1 MLKHC
6 VAPLFLLASLCAQQG
21 HGESA
26 PAARGAAEGLDCAII
41 GASLSAG
48 FVDGPLTG
56 GDSDNRTVPLQVVVR
71 GWLRDADVDTQVR
84 AAADLMMF
92 RDPNT
97 KGPQQ
102 IERSLA
108 RDPDFV
114 LALDFLFW
122 YAYGHKWREGDATM
136 AETRLAS
143 LERGLADLARFECP
157 VIVGDLPD
165 MKGAARRMIRP
176 SQIPSPE
183 TLEKLNARITAWAAE
198 RPNVFLFPVRREV
211 SVMKEKGIELALAD
225 GKVQS
230 PPGSMLQGD
239 RLHPN
244 RLGMAWVGFLLQQQI
259 AKALGDAW
267 RDRLP
272 EWTIDDFVEL
282 CGAEDDLEVIDSI
295 K

>member
-1 MLKHC
+1 
-6 VAPLFLLASLCAQQG
+6 VASLFAQQG
-21 HGESA
+21 NGEA
-26 PAARGAAEGLDCAII
+26 TPATNGAADALECAII

-56 GDSDNRTVPLQVVVR
+56 GDSNNRTVPLQAVVR
-71 GWLRDADVDTQVR
+71 GWLRDADAETKVR
-84 AAADLMMF
+84 SAADLMMF
-92 RDPNT
+92 RDPKK

-108 RDPDFV
+108 REPDLV

-122 YAYGHKWREGDATM
+122 YAYGHMWLEDGTEEEA
-136 AETRLAS
+136 RLAR
-143 LERGLADLARFECP
+143 LEQGLADLARFECP
-157 VIVGDLPD
+157 LILGDLPD
-165 MKGAARRMIRP
+165 MKGAARRMIRA

-183 TLEKLNARITAWAAE
+183 TLEKLNARIAAWAAE
-198 RPNVFLFPVRREV
+198 RPNVVLFPVRREV
-211 SVMKEKGIELALAD
+211 SVMKEKGIELPLEG
-225 GKVQS
+225 GKFQS

-244 RLGMAWVGFLLQQQI
+244 RLGMAWVGYLLQKQI
-259 AKALGDAW
+259 ANALGEAW
-267 RDRLP
+267 GDRLP

-282 CGAEDDLEVIDSI
+282 CGAEDDLEVVESI